1 MFTLKTLL
9 LLALSAAT
17 ATTAQGTSGIGQ
29 VTCGNNNWSKAQ
41 IEEALEEGC
50 RLHEERQ
57 QLGQN
62 NYPHRFNNREGLVF
76 AASGPYQE
84 FPIVR
89 NGAYE
94 GGSPGPDRIVF
105 NPNLNGDCVYVGTM
119 THTGA
124 SGNGFNMCAT
134 RSEGRPGTGEDTITT
149 TSVTVPATRTQTST
163 GTSTTSTS
171 TSTASPDSA
180 GSMVQ
185 RLGVQGAAVG
195 LMAWAFVL

>member
-9 LLALSAAT
+9 LLTLSAAT
-17 ATTAQGTSGIGQ
+17 ATAQGTSSIGQ
-29 VTCGNNNWSKAQ
+29 VTCGNNNWSRSQ
-41 IEEALEEGC
+41 IEEALEQGC
-50 RLHEERQ
+50 RLHEDGE
-57 QLGQN
+57 QLGN
-62 NYPHRFNNREGLVF
+62 NKYPHRFNNREGLVF

-89 NGAYE
+89 NGVYE
-94 GGSPGPDRIVF
+94 GGSPGADRIVF
-105 NPNLNGDCVYVGTM
+105 NPNLNGACVYVGTM

-134 RSEGRPGTGEDTITT
+134 RSEGRPGAGDDTTA
-149 TSVTVPATRTQTST
+149 SVTVPGTATRTQTS
-163 GTSTTSTS
+163 TSTTSTS

-180 GSMVQ
+180 GAVQ
-185 RLGVQGAAVG
+185 RLGVQGVAVG